1 MGFFFEI
8 MKERISKATYPSGLA
23 QGFQIESQKL
33 PLQVDSPRRPERIE
47 KVACES
53 SPALGNPGQLTFVT
67 SVSYSSRRPERIE
80 KVACES
86 SPVPDP
92 QHESPGD
99 HDSLSSLQEGDKKNP
114 PVREGSD
121 GNLADQIDGLTAPP
135 VKHLTIAKTI
145 DPIIPIDIITMKIII
160 PSITAF

>member
-8 MKERISKATYPSGLA
+8 MKERISKATSPSGPA
-23 QGFQIESQKL
+23 QEPRANRKSSMRKL
-33 PLQVDSPRRPERIE
+33 TRSGP
-47 KVACES
+47 
-53 SPALGNPGQLTFVT
+53 PARE
-67 SVSYSSRRPERIE
+67 SRRSRLL
-80 KVACES
+80 KL
-86 SPVPDP
+86 VP
-92 QHESPGD
+92 GR
-99 HDSLSSLQEGDKKNP
+99 GTKKNP

-121 GNLADQIDGLTAPP
+121 VNLADQIDGLTTPP